1 MKATKLSNHLLQL
14 TFLGFCNCYLLRE
27 TDGFTVI
34 DTSIGGCAE
43 KILGAARDFDGEIR
57 RILLTHAHGDHIGSL
72 DALHQRLGAVDIA
85 ISERDAPLL
94 HKDLTLRAGEPKGK
108 LKGSYPGAKSRP
120 THTLTDGELY
130 GSLRCI
136 STPGHTPGHM
146 SFLDERDGTL
156 FSGDALMSIGGLHT
170 VSDPPWYF
178 PLPRLATWDLPLA
191 RTSARRLLNFRPTG
205 IATGHG
211 SFVPDGTAELERAL
225 DAE

>member
-1 MKATKLSNHLLQL
+1 MKATKLSNHLCQL

-27 TDGFTVI
+27 TNGFTLI
-34 DTSIGGCAE
+34 DTSVSGCAE
-43 KILGAARDFDGEIR
+43 QILGAARDFGGEIC

-72 DALHQRLGAVDIA
+72 DALHQLMGKVEIA
-85 ISERDAPLL
+85 IGEREAPLL
-94 HKDLTLRAGEPKGK
+94 HKDMTLRPNEPKGK

-136 STPGHTPGHM
+136 GTPGHTPGHM

-156 FSGDALMSIGGLHT
+156 FSGDALISIGGLRSVT
-170 VSDPPWYF
+170 DTPWYF
-178 PLPRLATWDLPLA
+178 PLPKMATWDIPLA
-191 RTSARRLLNFRPTG
+191 QASARRLLDYRPAC

-211 SFVPDGTAELERAL
+211 KFVTDGTAQLDHAL
-225 DAE
+225 AAL